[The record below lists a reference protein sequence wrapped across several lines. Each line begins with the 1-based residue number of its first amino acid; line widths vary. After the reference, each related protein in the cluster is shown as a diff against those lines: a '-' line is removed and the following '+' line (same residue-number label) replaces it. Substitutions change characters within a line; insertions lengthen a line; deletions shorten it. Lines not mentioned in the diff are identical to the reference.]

1 MSRDNTLTLLG
12 ETFLNR
18 PEIHFS
24 MPSNKGGSKRK
35 ARYKL
40 RKERRQR
47 GKISISRFMQSFDAG
62 QRVHLSIESS
72 YHKGEYHLQYV
83 GKTGIVKG
91 MRGKCY
97 EVMIKD
103 GNKEKLL
110 IIHPVHLKV

>member
-1 MSRDNTLTLLG
+1 
-12 ETFLNR
+12 
-18 PEIHFS
+18 

-40 RKERRQR
+40 KKEVRER
-47 GKISISRFMQSFDAG
+47 GKISISRFMQTFDAG
-62 QRVHLSIESS
+62 QRVHLSIEPS

-97 EVMIKD
+97 EVLIQD
-103 GNKEKLL
+103 GGKEKLL
-110 IIHPVHLKV
+110 IIHHIHLKV